1 MCNYKT
7 PKNLEAIRTIQ
18 LLEADIEENRDDI
31 GFDDSLD
38 TTLKTQ
44 SWKKKKELISWT
56 SLKLKISALW
66 KHCQGNKI
74 FPQVAEWGNIYKRH
88 I

>member
-31 GFDDSLD
+31 GFDNSLD

-44 SWKKKKELISWT
+44 SWKKKRT
-56 SLKLKISALW
+56 YKLDFIKIENFCSVKTLSR
-66 KHCQGNKI
+66 
-74 FPQVAEWGNIYKRH
+74 E
-88 I
+88 

>member
-18 LLEADIEENRDDI
+18 LLEADIEENWDDI

-44 SWKKKKELISWT
+44 SWKKKKNL
-56 SLKLKISALW
+56 
-66 KHCQGNKI
+66 
-74 FPQVAEWGNIYKRH
+74 
-88 I
+88 

>member
-7 PKNLEAIRTIQ
+7 PKNLGAIRTIQ

-44 SWKKKKELISWT
+44 SWKKKKNL
-56 SLKLKISALW
+56 
-66 KHCQGNKI
+66 
-74 FPQVAEWGNIYKRH
+74 
-88 I
+88 